1 MKNFILAATVL
12 AFAGVSATQAGTSV
26 NTIALQDTVKQ
37 DTVKPADTA
46 KKEYSYSYAVEQ
58 DTTKKE
64 TPADTTKKEEKK
76 ENAYAY
82 NEQEPT
88 SNQDSTATEA
98 APAQQEQRQEVKLDA
113 LPDAVKQTL
122 TADIFKEWVPTTA
135 YHVTGGSEY
144 YHIEVKNGEEIRNI
158 KIGTD
163 GKVIQ

>member
-12 AFAGVSATQAGTSV
+12 AFAGVSTAQAGTSLH
-26 NTIALQDTVKQ
+26 TIALQDTVKQ

-46 KKEYSYSYAVEQ
+46 KKEYAYSYAIEQ

-76 ENAYAY
+76 DKGLYS
-82 NEQEPT
+82 EQEPT
-88 SNQDSTATEA
+88 SDTAQT
-98 APAQQEQRQEVKLDA
+98 APAQTAQEQRKEVKLDE
-113 LPDAVKQTL
+113 LPDVVKQTL

-135 YHVTGGSEY
+135 YHVTGNAEY
-144 YHIEVKNGEEIRNI
+144 YHIEVKNGEEVRNI

-163 GKVIQ
+163 GKVVQ